1 MSCSTEVNILFCD
14 DDYIR
19 KLNYNYRGKDTPTD
33 VLSFAMCEDN
43 NFGFEGF
50 ADFAMG
56 EALMLGDIIISLDTA
71 KRQAKELKHPLYIE
85 TYHLLIH
92 GLLHLL
98 GYDHIKE
105 NEKKEMFSEH
115 KKIIKEFL
123 ENTIDFKY
131 ANDFWLMEEC
141 FQ

>member
-1 MSCSTEVNILFCD
+1 
-14 DDYIR
+14 
-19 KLNYNYRGKDTPTD
+19 
-33 VLSFAMCEDN
+33 MCEDN
-43 NFGFEGF
+43 DLGFEKF
-50 ADFAMG
+50 TDYDL
-56 EALMLGDIIISLDTA
+56 EETLMLGDIIISFDTA

-115 KKIIKEFL
+115 KKIMQEFL
-123 ENTIDFKY
+123 KNTEDSKY
-131 ANDFWLMEEC
+131 ANSSWLMKDS
-141 FQ
+141 F